1 MSGIGQPVEILLIE
15 DNEGDIILTKKAF
28 EKGKIRNNLSI
39 ARDGKEGLDF
49 LFKRGKFENAPTP
62 DLILL
67 DLNMPELNGQE
78 VLKELKSDPNLKMI
92 PVVVLTTSNA
102 DEDILQSYELQA
114 SCYIKKPV
122 DFKQFGEVI
131 QKLQN
136 YWFTVVR
143 FPPKLY

>member
-1 MSGIGQPVEILLIE
+1 MNDMGQPIEILLIE

-28 EKGKIRNNLSI
+28 ERGKIRNNLSV

-49 LFKRGKFENAPTP
+49 LFKRGEHTDAPTP

-67 DLNMPELNGQE
+67 DLNMPEVSGQE
-78 VLKELKSDPNLKMI
+78 VLAKIKETPELCTI
-92 PVVVLTTSNA
+92 PVVVLTTSSS
-102 DEDILQSYELQA
+102 DEDIIKSYKLQA

-131 QKLQN
+131 QTLQN
-136 YWFTVVR
+136 YWFTVVK
-143 FPPKLY
+143 FPPKH